1 MFNPVDTKTDFAAM
15 ERDILDWW
23 ERNDIPA
30 KYRQRNHGADKTY
43 SFIDGPITANNPMGV
58 HHAWGRSYKDIFLRF
73 RAMQGYD
80 QRYQNGFDGQGLW
93 IEVEVEKELGFGSKR
108 DIEAFGVD
116 KFVDMCKRRVD
127 HFADVISQQSIRLGY
142 WMDWDDSYHTK
153 SDENNYTIWHFLK
166 TCHRKGWLYEGRDV
180 MPWCPRCGTGLSEH
194 EIVTEGYKE
203 IVHPGLFVK
212 FPLLDVPSP
221 SMEKGK
227 DGSESIP
234 SPSGEANPTVPSP
247 SGGRLGRGQDDSKDT
262 SPPLLGGQEK
272 ESLLVWTTTPW
283 TLTANAAAAVHPEKT
298 YIKVRQDGE
307 TLYLIKELTSILKGD
322 YELLGEVPASE
333 LIGARYRA
341 PFAELTAQQGVEH
354 RVIAWDEVSES
365 EGTGIVHIAPGAGKE
380 DFALGGENG
389 IPAIAPLDEYG
400 DFVDGFDWLTGQN
413 VYDVNDAIYDSLKS
427 KGVFYNLERYSH
439 RYPVCW
445 RCDSELVFRLVDEWF
460 ISMGEKHDKPREE
473 LTASEKA
480 NSLRYQIMDV
490 VDTIRWVPDFG
501 YARELD
507 WLRNMD
513 DWMISKKRYYGLA
526 LPIYKCGC
534 GWFDVIGSETELQA
548 RAVEGWAEFEGNSP
562 HRPWVDAVKIRCNEC
577 GGVVSRIGDVGN
589 AWLDAGIVSFSTIG
603 YRHDKDYWRKWFPA
617 DWISESFPG
626 QFRNWFYSL
635 LTMSTVLEN
644 TAPFKSVFSYALMRD
659 DQGEEMHKS
668 KGNAIWFEDAAERM
682 GVDAMRWVFLRQNPA
697 LNINFGFRSADEV
710 RRRFIIPLWNVYSFF
725 VTYANIDR
733 YDATAT
739 APPVSERAELDR
751 WILSEL
757 NQLVKEVTDAFENFE
772 PDRAARHV
780 EGFIEYLSNWY
791 VRRSRR
797 RFWKAGI
804 LAENADADKHAAYAT
819 LYDCLLTLI
828 KLIAPVMPFMTEQM
842 YRNLTGA
849 PIIPSPAMEE
859 GQDGGENAA
868 STSKAWG
875 KESIHLDDYPVA
887 DESLIDESL
896 SRATRMIMQ
905 LSSMGRAAR
914 QKAGIKVRQPVR
926 TMKVLA
932 SSASDK
938 ATVEALS
945 DQLKEELNVKEVE
958 VIYDSEGMGDIYF
971 WDWKVSPNMRVLGP
985 KYGPRLREITEG
997 LAAMDPRDVVAKLR
1011 RREQIVIPS
1020 KDEALPPIELAR
1032 GLPETGSW
1040 VAMPPG
1046 SVPSAAYLT
1055 ADDEPLVNGILNI
1068 NTEKIAP
1075 EGFAAE
1081 EDRAYSV
1088 ALSTEITPALRLEG
1102 DARELVHGIQNMR
1115 RSAEFDI
1122 ADHIVTYYESS
1133 PELDA
1138 VIAAHSDYI
1147 RQETLSED
1155 LLSQPPADDAYTET
1169 LKVNAIQATIGVR
1182 RAN

>member
-1 MFNPVDTKTDFAAM
+1 MFNPVDTKTDFTAM
-15 ERDILDWW
+15 ERDILEWW

-30 KYRQRNHGADKTY
+30 KYRKRNAGADKTH

-93 IEVEVEKELGFGSKR
+93 IEVEVEKELGFKSKR
-108 DIEAFGVD
+108 DIEAFGVG
-116 KFVDMCKRRVD
+116 KFVDMCKQRVD
-127 HFADVISQQSIRLGY
+127 RFADIISQQSIRLGY

-166 TCHRKGWLYEGRDV
+166 TCHQKGWLYEGRDV

-212 FPLLDVPSP
+212 FPLLDA
-221 SMEKGK
+221 
-227 DGSESIP
+227 DG
-234 SPSGEANPTVPSP
+234 
-247 SGGRLGRGQDDSKDT
+247 Q
-262 SPPLLGGQEK
+262 

-307 TLYLIKELTSILKGD
+307 TLYLIKERESVLKGE
-322 YELLGEVPASE
+322 YEVLGEVPSSE
-333 LIGARYRA
+333 LVGLRYRA
-341 PFAELTAQQGVEH
+341 PFAELTAQEGVEH
-354 RVIAWDEVSES
+354 RVVAWDEVSET

-380 DFALGGENG
+380 DFALGSENG

-400 DFVDGFDWLTGQN
+400 DFVEGFDWLTGQN

-427 KGVFYNLERYSH
+427 KNAFYNLERYSH

-460 ISMGEKHDKPREE
+460 ISMGEKYDKPREE
-473 LTASEKA
+473 LTAEEKA

-490 VDTIRWVPDFG
+490 VDDIRWVPEFG

-548 RAVEGWAEFEGNSP
+548 RSVEGWDEFEGNSP
-562 HRPWVDAVKIRCNEC
+562 HRPWVDAVKIRCGEC
-577 GGVVSRIGDVGN
+577 GSVVERIGDVGN

-659 DQGEEMHKS
+659 EKGEEMHKS

-697 LNINFGFRSADEV
+697 LNVNFGFRSADEV

-733 YDATAT
+733 YDATAE

-757 NQLVKEVTDAFENFE
+757 NQLVVEVTDAFENFD

-780 EGFIEYLSNWY
+780 EGFVEYLSNWY

-804 LAENADADKHAAYAT
+804 LAENADADKHGAYAT

-842 YRNLTGA
+842 YQNLAGSTG
-849 PIIPSPAMEE
+849 
-859 GQDGGENAA
+859 
-868 STSKAWG
+868 KAR
-875 KESIHLDDYPVA
+875 ESIHLDDFPVA
-887 DESLIDESL
+887 DESMIDESL
-896 SRATRMIMQ
+896 SSATRMIMQ

-914 QKAGIKVRQPVR
+914 QKAGIKVRQPVQ
-926 TMKVLA
+926 TMKVLV
-932 SSASDK
+932 SSESGK

-945 DQLKEELNVKEVE
+945 DQLREELNVKDVD
-958 VIYDSEGMGDIYF
+958 VIYDSEGMGQIHF
-971 WDWKVSPNMRVLGP
+971 WDWKVTPNMRVLGP

-997 LAAMDPRDVVAKLR
+997 LAAMDPREVVTKLR
-1011 RREQIVIPS
+1011 RREKIVIPS
-1020 KDEALPPIELAR
+1020 KDESLPPIELGASADVYNR
-1032 GLPETGSW
+1032 LRYAALESGFETNLSANDLPDPIDNTGISDI
-1040 VAMPPG
+1040 
-1046 SVPSAAYLT
+1046 LE
-1055 ADDEPLVNGILNI
+1055 EPV
-1068 NTEKIAP
+1068 AP
-1075 EGFAAE
+1075 EGFATE

-1088 ALSTEITPALRLEG
+1088 ALSTEITPSLRLEG

-1115 RSAEFDI
+1115 RSADFDI

-1133 PELDA
+1133 SELDS
-1138 VIAAHSDYI
+1138 VIAAHSEYI
-1147 RQETLSED
+1147 RQETLSQE
-1155 LLSQPPADDAYTET
+1155 LLSQSPADDVYTET
-1169 LKVNAIQATIGVR
+1169 LKVNDIQATIGVR
-1182 RAN
+1182 RATVQASLTVKPPE

>member
-15 ERDILDWW
+15 ERDILEWW

-30 KYRQRNHGADKTY
+30 KYMARNSGADKTF

-116 KFVDMCKRRVD
+116 KFVDLCKQRVD
-127 HFADVISQQSIRLGY
+127 RFADIISQQSIRLGY

-166 TCHRKGWLYEGRDV
+166 TCHQKGWLYEGRDV

-212 FPLLDVPSP
+212 FPLL
-221 SMEKGK
+221 
-227 DGSESIP
+227 ESDDN
-234 SPSGEANPTVPSP
+234 EA
-247 SGGRLGRGQDDSKDT
+247 
-262 SPPLLGGQEK
+262 
-272 ESLLVWTTTPW
+272 LLVWTTTPW

-307 TLYLIKELTSILKGD
+307 ILYLIKECEPVLKGE
-322 YELLGEVPASE
+322 YEVLGDVPAST
-333 LIGARYRA
+333 LVGARYRA
-341 PFAELTAQQGVEH
+341 PFAELTAQEGVEH
-354 RVIAWDEVSES
+354 RVVAWEEVSES

-380 DFALGGENG
+380 DFELGKEND

-400 DFVDGFDWLTGQN
+400 DFVEGFDWLTGQN
-413 VYDVNDAIYDSLKS
+413 VYDTNDAIYDSLKS

-460 ISMGEKHDKPREE
+460 ISMGEKHEKPREE
-473 LTASEKA
+473 LTAEEKA

-490 VDTIRWVPDFG
+490 VDDIRWIPEFG

-526 LPIYKCGC
+526 LPIYKCGGC
-534 GWFDVIGSETELQA
+534 GWFDVIGSETELQE
-548 RAVEGWAEFEGNSP
+548 RSVKGWDEYEGNSP
-562 HRPWVDAVKIRCNEC
+562 HRPWVDAVKIRCDEC
-577 GGVVSRIGDVGN
+577 GEVVERIGDVGN
-589 AWLDAGIVSFSTIG
+589 AWLDAGIVSFSTIQ
-603 YRHDKDYWRKWFPA
+603 YRHDQDYWRKWFPA

-635 LTMSTVLEN
+635 LTMSTVLES
-644 TAPFKSVFSYALMRD
+644 TAPFRSVFSYALMRD
-659 DQGEEMHKS
+659 ENGEEMHKS

-697 LNINFGFRSADEV
+697 LNVNFGFRSADEV

-733 YDATAT
+733 YDSTAE

-757 NQLVKEVTDAFENFE
+757 NQLVREVTDAFENFD
-772 PDRAARHV
+772 PDRAARNV
-780 EGFIEYLSNWY
+780 EGFVEYLSNWY

-804 LAENADADKHAAYAT
+804 LAENADADKHGAYAT

-828 KLIAPVMPFMTEQM
+828 KLVAPVMPFMTEQM
-842 YRNLTGA
+842 YGNLTNG
-849 PIIPSPAMEE
+849 
-859 GQDGGENAA
+859 
-868 STSKAWG
+868 KG

-887 DESLIDESL
+887 DEALIDQRL
-896 SRATRMIMQ
+896 SDATRLAMR

-914 QKAGIKVRQPVR
+914 SKAGLKVRQPLEHALVR
-926 TMKVLA
+926 LRSTDEV
-932 SSASDK
+932 
-938 ATVEALS
+938 ALLS
-945 DQLKEELNVKEVE
+945 QVAPQVRDELNVKQIEPVT
-958 VIYDSEGMGDIYF
+958 DEGDVLEY
-971 WDWKVSPNMRVLGP
+971 KVQPNLRLLGP
-985 KYGPRLREITEG
+985 KYGAELRNIV
-997 LAAMDPRDVVAKLR
+997 AALNDANPADIHQQVRSGNPVA
-1011 RREQIVIPS
+1011 
-1020 KDEALPPIELAR
+1020 
-1032 GLPETGSW
+1032 
-1040 VAMPPG
+1040 
-1046 SVPSAAYLT
+1046 
-1055 ADDEPLVNGILNI
+1055 VNGVVLEPDEVLVETLDKDGYAVSN
-1068 NTEKIAP
+1068 
-1075 EGFAAE
+1075 EGG
-1081 EDRAYSV
+1081 YTV
-1088 ALSTEITPALRLEG
+1088 AVSTEVSEALRLEG

-1115 RSAEFDI
+1115 RSADFDI

-1147 RQETLSED
+1147 RQETLSQD
-1155 LLSQPPADDAYTET
+1155 LVSAKPADDAYTET
-1169 LKVNAIQATIGVR
+1169 LKVNSIEATVGVR

>member
-1 MFNPVDTKTDFAAM
+1 MFNPVDTKTDFTAM
-15 ERDILDWW
+15 ERDVLDWW

-30 KYRQRNHGADKTY
+30 KYRLRNAGAAKTH

-93 IEVEVEKELGFGSKR
+93 IEVEVEKELGFKSKR
-108 DIEAFGVD
+108 DIESFGID
-116 KFVDMCKRRVD
+116 KFVDLCKQRVD
-127 HFADVISQQSIRLGY
+127 HFSDVITNQSVRLGY
-142 WMDWDDSYHTK
+142 WMDWSDSYHTK

-166 TCHRKGWLYEGRDV
+166 TCHRKGWIYEGRDV

-212 FPLLDVPSP
+212 FPLTIVPSP
-221 SMEKGK
+221 SMRE
-227 DGSESIP
+227 
-234 SPSGEANPTVPSP
+234 
-247 SGGRLGRGQDDSKDT
+247 GQD
-262 SPPLLGGQEK
+262 GGENTQ

-298 YIKVRQDGE
+298 YIKVRQNGE
-307 TLYLIKELTSILKGD
+307 TLYLIKERADALKGD
-322 YELLGEVPASE
+322 YEALGEVPASE

-354 RVIAWDEVSES
+354 RVVAWDEVSES

-380 DFALGGENG
+380 DFALGMEND

-413 VYDVNDAIYDSLKS
+413 VYDTNDAIYDSLKS
-427 KGVFYNLERYSH
+427 KNIFYNLERYAH

-473 LTASEKA
+473 LTAEEKT

-490 VDTIRWVPDFG
+490 VDNIRWAPEFG

-534 GWFDVIGSETELQA
+534 GWFDVIGSETELQQ
-548 RAVEGWAEFEGNSP
+548 RAVEGWDEFEGNSP
-562 HRPWVDAVKIRCNEC
+562 HRPWVDAVKIRCDEC
-577 GGVVSRIGDVGN
+577 GATVSRIGDVGN

-659 DQGEEMHKS
+659 ANGEEMHKS

-733 YDATAT
+733 YDATAE
-739 APPVSERAELDR
+739 APPISERAELDR
-751 WILSEL
+751 WVLSEL
-757 NQLVKEVTDAFENFE
+757 NQLIKEVTDAFEKFE

-819 LYDCLLTLI
+819 LYECLLALI

-842 YRNLTGA
+842 YQNLMRQSGISVGDDRPSTRTAINGSTG
-849 PIIPSPAMEE
+849 SPRTE
-859 GQDGGENAA
+859 GGH
-868 STSKAWG
+868 G
-875 KESIHLDDYPVA
+875 KESIHLDDFPVA
-887 DESLIDESL
+887 DESLIDRRL
-896 SRATRMIMQ
+896 SDATRLAMR

-914 QKAGIKVRQPVR
+914 SKAGLKVRQPLEHALVR
-926 TMKVLA
+926 LRSTDEV
-932 SSASDK
+932 
-938 ATVEALS
+938 ALLS
-945 DQLKEELNVKEVE
+945 QVAPQVQDELNVKQIEPVA
-958 VIYDSEGMGDIYF
+958 DEGDVLEY
-971 WDWKVSPNMRVLGP
+971 KVHPNLRLLGP
-985 KYGPRLREITEG
+985 KYGAELRNIVSALNDADPAEIHY
-997 LAAMDPRDVVAKLR
+997 
-1011 RREQIVIPS
+1011 QI
-1020 KDEALPPIELAR
+1020 
-1032 GLPETGSW
+1032 
-1040 VAMPPG
+1040 
-1046 SVPSAAYLT
+1046 
-1055 ADDEPLVNGILNI
+1055 
-1068 NTEKIAP
+1068 
-1075 EGFAAE
+1075 
-1081 EDRAYSV
+1081 RAGNPV
-1088 ALSTEITPALRLEG
+1088 ALNGVVLEPEEVLVETLDKDGYAVSNEGGYTVAVSTEVSEALRLEG

-1115 RSAEFDI
+1115 RAADFDI

-1147 RQETLSED
+1147 RQETLSQE
-1155 LLSQPPADDAYTET
+1155 LLILPPADDAYTET
-1169 LKVNAIQATIGVR
+1169 LKVNNFQATIGVR
-1182 RAN
+1182 RA

>member
-15 ERDILDWW
+15 ERDILEWW

-30 KYRQRNHGADKTY
+30 KYRMRNAGADKTH

-93 IEVEVEKELGFGSKR
+93 IEVEVEKELGFKSKR
-108 DIEAFGVD
+108 DIEAFGVG
-116 KFVDMCKRRVD
+116 KFVDLCKQRVD
-127 HFADVISQQSIRLGY
+127 RFADIISQQSIRLGY

-166 TCHRKGWLYEGRDV
+166 TCHQKGWLYEGRDV

-212 FPLLDVPSP
+212 FPIIRDETPS
-221 SMEKGK
+221 
-227 DGSESIP
+227 SESSHPHPNLPP
-234 SPSGEANPTVPSP
+234 S
-247 SGGRLGRGQDDSKDT
+247 RGK
-262 SPPLLGGQEK
+262 GQEE

-307 TLYLIKELTSILKGD
+307 TLYLIKERESVLKGD
-322 YELLGEVPASE
+322 YEVLDEVPSSE
-333 LIGARYRA
+333 LVGLRYRA
-341 PFAELTAQQGVEH
+341 PFAELTAQEGVEH
-354 RVIAWDEVSES
+354 RVVAWDEVSET

-380 DFALGGENG
+380 DFALGSENG

-400 DFVDGFDWLTGQN
+400 DFVEGFDWLTGQN
-413 VYDVNDAIYDSLKS
+413 VYDTNDAIYDSLKS
-427 KGVFYNLERYSH
+427 KNAFYNLERYSH

-460 ISMGEKHDKPREE
+460 ISMGEKYDKPREE
-473 LTASEKA
+473 LTAEEKA

-490 VDTIRWVPDFG
+490 VDDIRWVPEFG

-534 GWFDVIGSETELQA
+534 GWFDVIGSETELQE
-548 RAVEGWAEFEGNSP
+548 RSVEGWDEYEGNSP
-562 HRPWVDAVKIRCNEC
+562 HRPWVDAVKIRCDEC
-577 GGVVSRIGDVGN
+577 GEVVERIGDVGN

-644 TAPFKSVFSYALMRD
+644 TAPFRSVFSYALMRD
-659 DQGEEMHKS
+659 DKGEEMHKS

-733 YDATAT
+733 YDATAE

-757 NQLVKEVTDAFENFE
+757 NQLVAEVTDAFENFD

-780 EGFIEYLSNWY
+780 EGFVEYLSNWY

-804 LAENADADKHAAYAT
+804 LAENADADKHGAYAT

-842 YRNLTGA
+842 YQNLVRQSEVSGSA
-849 PIIPSPAMEE
+849 GSPRTE
-859 GQDGGENAA
+859 GER
-868 STSKAWG
+868 G
-875 KESIHLDDYPVA
+875 KESIHLDDFPVA
-887 DESLIDESL
+887 DESLIDESCP
-896 SRATRMIMQ
+896 
-905 LSSMGRAAR
+905 AR
-914 QKAGIKVRQPVR
+914 
-926 TMKVLA
+926 
-932 SSASDK
+932 
-938 ATVEALS
+938 
-945 DQLKEELNVKEVE
+945 
-958 VIYDSEGMGDIYF
+958 
-971 WDWKVSPNMRVLGP
+971 
-985 KYGPRLREITEG
+985 
-997 LAAMDPRDVVAKLR
+997 
-1011 RREQIVIPS
+1011 
-1020 KDEALPPIELAR
+1020 
-1032 GLPETGSW
+1032 
-1040 VAMPPG
+1040 
-1046 SVPSAAYLT
+1046 
-1055 ADDEPLVNGILNI
+1055 
-1068 NTEKIAP
+1068 
-1075 EGFAAE
+1075 
-1081 EDRAYSV
+1081 
-1088 ALSTEITPALRLEG
+1088 PA
-1102 DARELVHGIQNMR
+1102 
-1115 RSAEFDI
+1115 
-1122 ADHIVTYYESS
+1122 
-1133 PELDA
+1133 
-1138 VIAAHSDYI
+1138 
-1147 RQETLSED
+1147 
-1155 LLSQPPADDAYTET
+1155 
-1169 LKVNAIQATIGVR
+1169 
-1182 RAN
+1182 